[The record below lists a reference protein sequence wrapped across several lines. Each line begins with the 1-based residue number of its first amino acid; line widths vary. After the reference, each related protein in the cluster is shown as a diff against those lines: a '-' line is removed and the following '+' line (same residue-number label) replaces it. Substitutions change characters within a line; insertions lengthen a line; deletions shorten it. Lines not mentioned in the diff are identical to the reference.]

1 MGNIGEWFNGKKT
14 AIGAIVSLATAYG
27 ISKGWIGESEQTL
40 FLGLSAALVA
50 GGVGHK
56 IIKARKKDNG

>member
-1 MGNIGEWFNGKKT
+1 MEKLGEWFNGKKT

-27 ISKGWIGESEQTL
+27 IAKGYIGESEQTL
-40 FLGLSAALVA
+40 FLGLSATLVA

-56 IIKARKKDNG
+56 VVKAMKK